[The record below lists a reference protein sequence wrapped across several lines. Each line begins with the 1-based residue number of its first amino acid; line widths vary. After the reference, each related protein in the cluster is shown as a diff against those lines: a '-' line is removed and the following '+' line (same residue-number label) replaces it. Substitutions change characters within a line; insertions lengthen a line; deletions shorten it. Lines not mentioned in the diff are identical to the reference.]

1 MEKQRTHLA
10 VAAVGVALVA
20 VVWTAVARGADAPVW
35 NPRAAASYLDQRADW
50 WTTWSGSA
58 RDHETFC
65 ISCHT
70 AAPYAVARPALR
82 QTLGESAP
90 SAPEAKLAA
99 NVVKRV
105 RMWREVE
112 PFYPDQT
119 RGVPK
124 TSESRG
130 TESILNALVLASR
143 DAASGSLSDDAR
155 KAFDNMWT
163 LQMKTGDNTG
173 AWTWLNFH
181 YEPWEAERSPYF
193 GATLAAIA
201 VGMAPG
207 HYSASADI
215 QDRMTALRT
224 FLQKGADTQH
234 LFNRINALWASTLV
248 PDLLAADQQRSIV
261 DAVRRAQ
268 REDGGW
274 TMAKFADWKRIDN
287 TALDESSD
295 GYATGLA
302 TFALQAA
309 GISRDDATVRRGR
322 AWLTSHQQPGGFW
335 YTASLNKQRD
345 PQSDPGKF
353 MSDAGTAYAVL
364 ALTR

>member
-1 MEKQRTHLA
+1 MQKQIVAAACGIALAA
-10 VAAVGVALVA
+10 VA
-20 VVWTAVARGADAPVW
+20 WTAVARGADAPVW

-50 WTTWSGSA
+50 WTTWPGAA

-65 ISCHT
+65 VSCHT
-70 AAPYAVARPALR
+70 AAPYAVARPVLR
-82 QTLGESAP
+82 RTLGESAP
-90 SAPEAKLAA
+90 SAPEARLAA

-143 DAASGSLSDDAR
+143 DASAGALSDDAR
-155 KAFDNMWT
+155 KAFDNMWA
-163 LQMKTGDNTG
+163 LQMKTGDHTG

-181 YEPWEAERSPYF
+181 YEPWEAERSPYY
-193 GATLAAIA
+193 GAVLAAVAI
-201 VGMAPG
+201 GMAPDRYAAG
-207 HYSASADI
+207 AEI
-215 QDRMTALRT
+215 QDRLKALRAY
-224 FLQKGADTQH
+224 LQKGADTQH
-234 LFNRINALWASTLV
+234 LFNRINVLWASTLLS
-248 PDLLAADQQRSIV
+248 DLLTSEQQRSII
-261 DAVRRAQ
+261 DSVRRAQ
-268 REDGGW
+268 QDDGGW
-274 TMAKFADWKRIDN
+274 TMAGLADWKRIDN
-287 TALDESSD
+287 TPLETGSD

-309 GISRDDATVRRGR
+309 GVSQDEAAVRRGR
-322 AWLTSHQQPGGFW
+322 AWLTSHQQSGGSWF
-335 YTASLNKQRD
+335 TASVNKQRD

-353 MSDAGTAYAVL
+353 MSDAATAYAVL

>member
-1 MEKQRTHLA
+1 MQKQIAAAVCGAALAA
-10 VAAVGVALVA
+10 VA
-20 VVWTAVARGADAPVW
+20 WTAVARGADAPVW
-35 NPRAAASYLDQRADW
+35 NPRAAAGYLDQRAEW
-50 WTTWSGSA
+50 WTTWQGA
-58 RDHETFC
+58 QRDHETFC
-65 ISCHT
+65 VSCHT

-82 QTLGESAP
+82 RMLGESAP
-90 SAPEAKLAA
+90 SGAEARLAA
-99 NVVKRV
+99 NVAKRV

-155 KAFDNMWT
+155 RAFDNMWA
-163 LQMKTGDNTG
+163 LQMKTGDSTG

-193 GATLAAIA
+193 GATLAAVAI
-201 VGMAPG
+201 GLAPG
-207 HYSASADI
+207 GYASSADI
-215 QDRMTALRT
+215 QDRLKPLRAY
-224 FLQKGADTQH
+224 LQKGVDTQH
-234 LFNRINALWASTLV
+234 LFNRINALWASTMI
-248 PDLLAADQQRSIV
+248 PELLTAEQQRSIV
-261 DAVRRAQ
+261 EAIRRAQ
-268 REDGGW
+268 QDNGGW
-274 TMAKFADWKRIDN
+274 TMSRLADWKRVDN
-287 TALDESSD
+287 TPLDGESD

-309 GISRDDATVRRGR
+309 GVPRDDGAVRRGL
-322 AWLTSHQQPGGFW
+322 AWLTAHQQPGGFW

-345 PQSDPGKF
+345 PQSDAGKF